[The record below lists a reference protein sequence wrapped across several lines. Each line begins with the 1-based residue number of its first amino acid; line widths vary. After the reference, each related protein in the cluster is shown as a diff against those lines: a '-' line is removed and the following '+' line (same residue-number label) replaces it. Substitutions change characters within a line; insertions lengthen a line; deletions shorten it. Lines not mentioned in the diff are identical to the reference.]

1 MELALLPF
9 PFVWDQAN
17 TLPVEKSLMFPK
29 LSPTPP
35 MMTLISAMTLASLS
49 LNQNPPIAYPP
60 PLTCH
65 HQLWTFPKVPPS

>member
-17 TLPVEKSLMFPK
+17 TLPVEKSLMLPK

-49 LNQNPPIAYPP
+49 LNQNPPIACKLKPYY
-60 PLTCH
+60 H
-65 HQLWTFPKVPPS
+65 KRVI